1 MCISVFYGDRMG
13 GPVPFDIDEEEAL
26 AKFEGLWSAFE
37 DARVAASRFSGSLGW
52 KTNGG
57 QTYLVHTANLR
68 YEGNRQRTRS
78 LGPRSEETER
88 VKFEFD
94 QGRERSKRELE
105 RVRSR
110 LDTHGRVLKAL
121 RLGRVSALTARFL
134 RELHDEGFDLR
145 HLRIGGAAAL
155 AAYEARSRRRMPLA
169 DDASAFDL
177 VPTDLFV
184 GERHLFDAIASRKI
198 FGPIEIDDERMVLGR
213 GIVLRLL
220 SADVRDDWIRS
231 IRRAHAGRDEIAA
244 LEWAFEVPEGIPMVA
259 VGLDGSPAPV
269 AALDP
274 RAHAI
279 LSTMEAR
286 YRADGRSALRLA
298 SWAAAAAAVAPSI
311 AMDPFEP
318 DHLALFPDIADA
330 VGGED
335 PKADWRIVMRP

>member
-1 MCISVFYGDRMG
+1 MG
-13 GPVPFDIDEEEAL
+13 GPAPFGIDEEEAL
-26 AKFEGLWSAFE
+26 EKFESLWSAFE
-37 DARVAASRFSGSLGW
+37 DARVSATRYSGSLGW
-52 KTNGG
+52 KSNGG
-57 QTYLVHTANLR
+57 RTYLVHTTNLR

-88 VKFEFD
+88 AKFEFD
-94 QGRERSKRELE
+94 QGRERSGRELE

-134 RELHDEGFDLR
+134 RELHDEGFGFR
-145 HLRIGGAAAL
+145 HLRIGGGAAL

-169 DDASAFDL
+169 DDASSLDL

-198 FGPIEIDDERMVLGR
+198 FGPVEIDDERMVLGR
-213 GIVLRLL
+213 GVVLRLL
-220 SADVRDDWIRS
+220 SVDVRDDWIRS

-244 LEWAFEVPEGIPMVA
+244 LEWAFEVPEGIPMLA
-259 VGLDGSPAPV
+259 VGLDGSPAPI

-286 YRADGRSALRLA
+286 YLADRSTAGRLGT
-298 SWAAAAAAVAPSI
+298 WAAAAAAVAGIVSP
-311 AMDPFEP
+311 DPFE
-318 DHLALFPDIADA
+318 DAQLSLFPEIADA
-330 VGGED
+330 VGGWD
-335 PKADWRIVMRP
+335 PHADERVVMRP